1 MIALIIALCIFSF
14 EVGTIAGIFISKKLL
29 NKTSYPTKET
39 KNSYRQ
45 SSDDFDTSLNERST
59 KGMDDTTKKVNS
71 KQERAEKNYLDDL
84 NFLFNFDG
92 KEVKEDE

>member
-14 EVGTIAGIFISKKLL
+14 EIGTFAGIFISKKLL
-29 NKTSYPTKET
+29 NKTSYSMSET

-45 SSDDFDTSLNERST
+45 SPQGFDTSLNERST

-71 KQERAEKNYLDDL
+71 KLERAEKNYLDDL
-84 NFLFNFDG
+84 NFLFDFDG

>member
-1 MIALIIALCIFSF
+1 MIALIIAICIFSF
-14 EVGTIAGIFISKKLL
+14 EVGTFAGIFISKKLL

-39 KNSYRQ
+39 NNSYIK
-45 SSDDFDTSLNERST
+45 DEST
-59 KGMDDTTKKVNS
+59 KGMDDTAKKTNDTTKKVNG